1 MSARI
6 VFMGSPDFALPV
18 LRRLLES
25 EPARPAGGHEV
36 VAVYTQPDRPAGRGR
51 TLQAPPAKRLALAHG
66 VPVFQPARVSAPD
79 SVEELAKLAPD
90 LIVIAAYGQILKQPA
105 LDLPRRGV
113 LNVHASLLPRHRGA
127 APVAA
132 AILAGDDEAG
142 VTIMQTELAL
152 DAGPILAQRR
162 VPISP
167 HDTTGTLTE
176 RLAEEGAD
184 LLMEVLPAWLDGS
197 LAPTPQDASRATYAP
212 ILHKEDGRVD
222 WGLPAEDIWRRVRA
236 FTPWPGAFTYL
247 DGQALRL
254 LDTWPLAAPAGGGPA
269 SGGEDQ
275 GQPAG
280 LPVRQAGTVVPCPPW
295 EAVPDQAG
303 FAVVSGWGLLA
314 IMRLQLAGR
323 RALPAT
329 DFLRG
334 QRDLMGKR
342 LG

>member
-25 EPARPAGGHEV
+25 EHEV

-51 TLQAPPAKRLALAHG
+51 ALQAPPAKTLALAHG
-66 VPVFQPARVSAPD
+66 VPVFQPASVSAPD
-79 SVEELAKLAPD
+79 SVQEIAKLAPD
-90 LIVIAAYGQILKQPA
+90 LIVIAAYGQILKQPV
-105 LDLPRRGV
+105 LGIPRRGV

-127 APVAA
+127 APVLA
-132 AILAGDDEAG
+132 AILAGDEETG
-142 VTIMQTELAL
+142 VTVMRTELAL
-152 DAGPILAQRR
+152 DAGPILVQRR

-167 HDTTGTLTE
+167 RDTAGALTE

-184 LLMEVLPAWLDGS
+184 LLMEVLPAWLEGS
-197 LAPTPQDASRATYAP
+197 LSPTPQDASRATYAP
-212 ILHKEDGRVD
+212 ILRKEDGRVD

-247 DGQALRL
+247 DGQPLRL
-254 LDTWPLAAPAGGGPA
+254 LDTWPLVV
-269 SGGEDQ
+269 EDE
-275 GQPAG
+275 GQP
-280 LPVRQAGTVVPCPPW
+280 AGTVVPCPRGAAAP
-295 EAVPDQAG
+295 EQAG
-303 FAVVSGWGLLA
+303 FAVVTGRGLLA

-334 QRDLMGKR
+334 QRGLMGKR

>member
-25 EPARPAGGHEV
+25 GHEV

-51 TLQAPPAKRLALAHG
+51 ALQAPPAKTLALARG
-66 VPVFQPARVSAPD
+66 VPVFQPASVSAPD
-79 SVEELAKLAPD
+79 SVQELARLAPD
-90 LIVIAAYGQILKQPA
+90 LIVIAAYGQILRQPV
-105 LDLPRRGV
+105 LDIPRRGV

-132 AILAGDDEAG
+132 AILAGDKETG
-142 VTIMQTELAL
+142 VTIMRTELAL
-152 DAGPILAQRR
+152 DAGPILVQRR

-167 HDTTGTLTE
+167 HDTAGTLTE
-176 RLAEEGAD
+176 RLAEAGAD
-184 LLMEVLPAWLDGS
+184 LVMEVLPAWLEGS
-197 LAPTPQDASRATYAP
+197 LSPTPQDASQATYAP
-212 ILHKEDGRVD
+212 ALRKEDGRVD
-222 WGLPAEDIWRRVRA
+222 WGLPAEDVWRRVRA
-236 FTPWPGAFTYL
+236 FAPWPGAFTYL
-247 DGQALRL
+247 DGKPLRL
-254 LDTWPLAAPAGGGPA
+254 LDTWPLAV
-269 SGGEDQ
+269 DHQ
-275 GQPAG
+275 GQPAGTVVPCPLGAAAPEQAG
-280 LPVRQAGTVVPCPPW
+280 LPVRQAG
-295 EAVPDQAG
+295 
-303 FAVVSGWGLLA
+303 FAVVTGRGLLA

-334 QRDLMGKR
+334 QRGLMGKR

>member
-1 MSARI
+1 MTARI

-18 LRRLLES
+18 LRSLLQS
-25 EPARPAGGHEV
+25 AHEV

-51 TLQAPPAKRLALAHG
+51 ALQAPPAKTLALAHG

-79 SVEELAKLAPD
+79 SVVELARLAPD
-90 LIVIAAYGQILKQPA
+90 LIAIAAYGQILKQPV

-113 LNVHASLLPRHRGA
+113 LNVHPSLLPRHRGA

-132 AILAGDDEAG
+132 AILAGDEETG
-142 VTIMQTELAL
+142 VTIMRTELAL

-184 LLMEVLPAWLDGS
+184 LLMEVLPAWLEGG
-197 LAPTPQDASRATYAP
+197 LTPTPQDASKATYAP
-212 ILHKEDGRVD
+212 TLRKEDGRVD
-222 WGLPAEDIWRRVRA
+222 WGLPAEDIWRRARA
-236 FTPWPGAFTYL
+236 FTPWPGPFTYL
-247 DGQALRL
+247 DGQPLRL
-254 LDTWPLAAPAGGGPA
+254 LDTWPLTGAD
-269 SGGEDQ
+269 E
-275 GQPAG
+275 GQP
-280 LPVRQAGTVVPCPPW
+280 VGTVVPCPPAV
-295 EAVPDQAG
+295 AVPDQAG
-303 FAVVSGWGLLA
+303 FAVVTARGLLA
-314 IMRLQLAGR
+314 IIRLQLAGR

-334 QRDLMGKR
+334 QRGLMGKR

>member
-25 EPARPAGGHEV
+25 THEV

-51 TLQAPPAKRLALAHG
+51 ALQAPPAKTLALAHG
-66 VPVFQPARVSAPD
+66 VPVLQPARVSAPD

-90 LIVIAAYGQILKQPA
+90 LIVTAAYGQILKQPV
-105 LDLPRRGV
+105 LDVPRRGV

-132 AILAGDDEAG
+132 AILAGDEETG
-142 VTIMQTELAL
+142 ITILQTELAL

-167 HDTTGTLTE
+167 QDTTGTLTE

-184 LLMEVLPAWLDGS
+184 LLMEALPAWLSGS
-197 LAPTPQDASRATYAP
+197 LAPTSQDASVATYAP
-212 ILHKEDGRVD
+212 TLHKEDGRVD

-247 DGQALRL
+247 DGQPLRL
-254 LDTWPLAAPAGGGPA
+254 LDTWPLAAPAGGG
-269 SGGEDQ
+269 GDE

-280 LPVRQAGTVVPCPPW
+280 TVIPCPPGA
-295 EAVPDQAG
+295 AVPGQVG
-303 FAVVSGWGLLA
+303 FAVATGRGLLA

-323 RALPAT
+323 RALPAA

-334 QRDLMGKR
+334 QRGLMGKR

>member
-1 MSARI
+1 MAARI

-18 LRRLLES
+18 LRRLLQTK
-25 EPARPAGGHEV
+25 HEV

-51 TLQAPPAKRLALAHG
+51 ALQAPPAKKLALAHG
-66 VPVFQPARVSAPD
+66 VAVFQPATVSAPD
-79 SVEELAKLAPD
+79 SVEELAGLAPD
-90 LIVIAAYGQILKQPA
+90 LIVMAAYGQILKQPV
-105 LDLPRRGV
+105 LDIPRRGV

-132 AILAGDDEAG
+132 AILAGDEEAG

-167 HDTTGTLTE
+167 QDTTGTLTE

-184 LLMEVLPAWLDGS
+184 LLIEVLPAWLDGS

-212 ILHKEDGRVD
+212 TLRKEDGRVD

-247 DGQALRL
+247 DGQPLRL
-254 LDTWPLAAPAGGGPA
+254 LETWPLAA
-269 SGGEDQ
+269 EDA
-275 GQPAG
+275 GQPSG
-280 LPVRQAGTVVPCPPW
+280 LPVRQAGTVIPCPPG
-295 EAVPDQAG
+295 APLPGQAGLPARQAG
-303 FAVVSGWGLLA
+303 FAVVTGRGLLA

-334 QRDLMGKR
+334 QRGLMGKR

>member
-1 MSARI
+1 MRARI
-6 VFMGSPDFALPV
+6 VFMGSPDFALPT

-25 EPARPAGGHEV
+25 EHEV

-51 TLQAPPAKRLALAHG
+51 ALQPPPAKKLALAHG
-66 VPVFQPARVSAPD
+66 VAVLQPARVSAPD
-79 SVEELAKLAPD
+79 SVEELARLAPD
-90 LIVIAAYGQILKQPA
+90 LIVIAAYGQILKQPV
-105 LDLPRRGV
+105 LDIPRRGV

-132 AILAGDDEAG
+132 AILAGDEETG

-167 HDTTGTLTE
+167 NDTAGTLTD
-176 RLAEEGAD
+176 RLAQEGAD
-184 LLMEVLPAWLDGS
+184 LLMQVLPAWLEGS
-197 LAPTPQDASRATYAP
+197 LAPTPQDASKATYAP
-212 ILHKEDGRVD
+212 MLRKEDGYVD

-247 DGQALRL
+247 DGQPLRL
-254 LDTWPLAAPAGGGPA
+254 LDTWPLRAGDG
-269 SGGEDQ
+269 
-275 GQPAG
+275 GQP
-280 LPVRQAGTVVPCPPW
+280 VGTVVTCPPG
-295 EAVPDQAG
+295 ADVPGQAG
-303 FAVVSGWGLLA
+303 FAVVTGRGLLA

-323 RALPAT
+323 RPLPAA

-334 QRDLMGKR
+334 QRGLMGKR

>member
-6 VFMGSPDFALPV
+6 VFMGSPDFALPT

-25 EPARPAGGHEV
+25 GHEV

-51 TLQAPPAKRLALAHG
+51 ALQAPPAKRLALAHD

-79 SVEELAKLAPD
+79 SVQELARLAPD
-90 LIVIAAYGQILKQPA
+90 LIAMAAYGQILKQPL
-105 LDLPRRGV
+105 LDVPRRGV

-132 AILAGDDEAG
+132 AILAGDEETG
-142 VTIMQTELAL
+142 VTILQTELAL

-162 VPISP
+162 VPIAP
-167 HDTTGTLTE
+167 HDTTGTLIE

-197 LAPTPQDASRATYAP
+197 LAPTPQDESGATYAP
-212 ILHKEDGRVD
+212 TLRKEDGRVD

-236 FTPWPGAFTYL
+236 FAPWPGAFTYL

-254 LDTWPLAAPAGGGPA
+254 LDTWPLAAGD
-269 SGGEDQ
+269 E

-280 LPVRQAGTVVPCPPW
+280 LPARPAGTVVPCPPGADLSG
-295 EAVPDQAG
+295 EAG
-303 FAVVSGWGLLA
+303 FAVVTGRGLLA
-314 IMRLQLAGR
+314 IVRLQLAGR
-323 RALPAT
+323 RALPAA

-334 QRDLMGKR
+334 QRGLMGKR

>member
-6 VFMGSPDFALPV
+6 VFMGSPDFALPA
-18 LRRLLES
+18 LRRLLKS
-25 EPARPAGGHEV
+25 EPARPARLSGRQAGGHEV
-36 VAVYTQPDRPAGRGR
+36 VAVFTQPDRPAGRGR
-51 TLQAPPAKRLALAHG
+51 ALQAPPAKRLALAHG

-79 SVEELAKLAPD
+79 SVDELAGLEPD
-90 LIVIAAYGQILKQPA
+90 LIVAAAYGQILKQPV
-105 LDLPRRGV
+105 LDIPRRGV
-113 LNVHASLLPRHRGA
+113 LNVHPSLLPRHRGA

-132 AILAGDDEAG
+132 AILAGDEETG
-142 VTIMQTELAL
+142 VSIMKTELAL

-167 HDTTGTLTE
+167 NDTAGTLTD

-184 LLMEVLPAWLDGS
+184 LLMQVLPAWLDGS
-197 LAPTPQDASRATYAP
+197 LHPTPQDASKATYAP
-212 ILHKEDGRVD
+212 MLRKEEGAVD

-247 DGQALRL
+247 DGQPLRL
-254 LDTWPLAAPAGGGPA
+254 LDTWPLATVEEGPW
-269 SGGEDQ
+269 
-275 GQPAG
+275 P
-280 LPVRQAGTVVPCPPW
+280 GTVVPCPPG
-295 EAVPDQAG
+295 ADVPDQAGLPAGQAG
-303 FAVVSGWGLLA
+303 FAVVTGRGLLA
-314 IMRLQLAGR
+314 ILSLQLAGR

-334 QRDLMGKR
+334 QRGLMGKR

>member
-1 MSARI
+1 MSTRI
-6 VFMGSPDFALPV
+6 VFMGSPDFALPA

-25 EPARPAGGHEV
+25 GHEV

-51 TLQAPPAKRLALAHG
+51 TLQAPPAKTLALAHG

-79 SVEELAKLAPD
+79 SVQELARLAPD
-90 LIVIAAYGQILKQPA
+90 LIVIAAYGQILKQPV
-105 LDLPRRGV
+105 LDIPRRGV

-132 AILAGDDEAG
+132 AILAGDEETG
-142 VTIMQTELAL
+142 VTILQTELTL

-167 HDTTGTLTE
+167 QDTTGTLTE

-197 LAPTPQDASRATYAP
+197 LAPTPQDASKVTYAP

-247 DGQALRL
+247 DGQPLRL
-254 LDTWPLAAPAGGGPA
+254 LDTWPLAAKD
-269 SGGEDQ
+269 EE
-275 GQPAG
+275 QPAG
-280 LPVRQAGTVVPCPPW
+280 LPVRPASPAGRQAGTVVPCPPGARHW
-295 EAVPDQAG
+295 RVSGQAGPPTWRAG
-303 FAVVSGWGLLA
+303 FAVVTGRGLLA

-334 QRDLMGKR
+334 QRGLMGKH

>member
-18 LRRLLES
+18 LRSLLQS
-25 EPARPAGGHEV
+25 EHEV

-51 TLQAPPAKRLALAHG
+51 ALQAPPAKTLALAHG

-79 SVEELAKLAPD
+79 CVEELAKLVLD
-90 LIVIAAYGQILKQPA
+90 LIVIAAYGQILKQPV
-105 LDLPRRGV
+105 LDIPRRGV
-113 LNVHASLLPRHRGA
+113 LNVHPSLLPCHRGA

-132 AILAGDDEAG
+132 AILAGDEEAG
-142 VTIMQTELAL
+142 VTIMRTELAL

-162 VPISP
+162 VPVSL

-184 LLMEVLPAWLDGS
+184 LLMEVLPAWLDGG
-197 LAPTPQDASRATYAP
+197 LVPTPQDASRATYAP
-212 ILHKEDGRVD
+212 TLRKEDGRVD

-236 FTPWPGAFTYL
+236 FAPWPGAFTYL
-247 DGQALRL
+247 DGLPLRL
-254 LDTWPLAAPAGGGPA
+254 LDTWPLAVGD
-269 SGGEDQ
+269 E

-280 LPVRQAGTVVPCPPW
+280 LPARQAGTVVPCPPG
-295 EAVPDQAG
+295 AAISDQPG
-303 FAVVSGWGLLA
+303 FAVVTGRGLLA

-334 QRDLMGKR
+334 QRGLMGKR

>member
-1 MSARI
+1 MTARI

-18 LRRLLES
+18 LRRLLDS
-25 EPARPAGGHEV
+25 EHEV

-51 TLQAPPAKRLALAHG
+51 ALQAPPAKELALAHG
-66 VPVFQPARVSAPD
+66 VPVFQPAGVSAPD
-79 SVEELAKLAPD
+79 SVGELVRLAPD
-90 LIVIAAYGQILKQPA
+90 LIVMAAYGQILKQPV
-105 LDLPRRGV
+105 LDIPRRGV
-113 LNVHASLLPRHRGA
+113 LNVHASLLPLHRGA

-132 AILAGDDEAG
+132 AILAGDEEAG

-167 HDTTGTLTE
+167 HDTAGTLTE

-184 LLMEVLPAWLDGS
+184 LLMEVLPAWLDGR

-212 ILHKEDGRVD
+212 TLRKEDGRVG
-222 WGLPAEDIWRRVRA
+222 WTLPAEEIWRRVRA

-247 DGQALRL
+247 DGQTLRL
-254 LDTWPLAAPAGGGPA
+254 LDTWPLAA
-269 SGGEDQ
+269 GGE
-275 GQPAG
+275 GQQAG
-280 LPVRQAGTVVPCPPW
+280 LPVRQAGTVVPCPPGA
-295 EAVPDQAG
+295 AVTDQAG
-303 FAVVSGWGLLA
+303 FAVVTGRGILA

-334 QRDLMGKR
+334 QRGLMGKR

>member
-25 EPARPAGGHEV
+25 GHEV

-51 TLQAPPAKRLALAHG
+51 ALQAPPAKTLALAHG

-90 LIVIAAYGQILKQPA
+90 LIVIAAYGQILKQPV
-105 LDLPRRGV
+105 LDVPRRGV

-127 APVAA
+127 APVVA

-184 LLMEVLPAWLDGS
+184 LLIEVLPAWLEGS
-197 LAPTPQDASRATYAP
+197 LSPTPQDESRATYAP
-212 ILHKEDGRVD
+212 TLRKEDGRVD
-222 WGLPAEDIWRRVRA
+222 WGLPAEDVWRRVRA

-247 DGQALRL
+247 DGQPLRL
-254 LDTWPLAAPAGGGPA
+254 LDTWPLAVGD
-269 SGGEDQ
+269 E
-275 GQPAG
+275 GQP
-280 LPVRQAGTVVPCPPW
+280 AGTVVPCPPG
-295 EAVPDQAG
+295 AAISDQPG
-303 FAVVSGWGLLA
+303 FAVVTGRGLLA
-314 IMRLQLAGR
+314 IVRLQLAGR

-334 QRDLMGKR
+334 QRGLMGKR

>member
-25 EPARPAGGHEV
+25 GHEV

-51 TLQAPPAKRLALAHG
+51 ALQAPPAKTLALARG
-66 VPVFQPARVSAPD
+66 VPVFQPASVSAPD
-79 SVEELAKLAPD
+79 SVQELARLAPD
-90 LIVIAAYGQILKQPA
+90 LIVIAAYGQILKQPV
-105 LDLPRRGV
+105 LDIPRRGV

-132 AILAGDDEAG
+132 AILAGDKETG
-142 VTIMQTELAL
+142 VTIMRTELAL
-152 DAGPILAQRR
+152 DAGPILVQRR

-167 HDTTGTLTE
+167 HDTAGTLTE
-176 RLAEEGAD
+176 RLAEAGAD
-184 LLMEVLPAWLDGS
+184 LVMEVLPAWLEGS
-197 LAPTPQDASRATYAP
+197 LSPTPQDASQATYAP
-212 ILHKEDGRVD
+212 ALRKEDGRVD
-222 WGLPAEDIWRRVRA
+222 WGLPAEDVWRRVRA
-236 FTPWPGAFTYL
+236 FAPWPGAFTYL
-247 DGQALRL
+247 DGKPLRL
-254 LDTWPLAAPAGGGPA
+254 LDTWPLAV
-269 SGGEDQ
+269 DHQ
-275 GQPAG
+275 GQPAGTVVPCPLGAAAPEQAG
-280 LPVRQAGTVVPCPPW
+280 LPVRQAG
-295 EAVPDQAG
+295 
-303 FAVVSGWGLLA
+303 FAVVTGRGLLA

-334 QRDLMGKR
+334 QRGLMGKR

>member
-18 LRRLLES
+18 LRRLLER
-25 EPARPAGGHEV
+25 EYEV

-51 TLQAPPAKRLALAHG
+51 ALQAPPAKMLALAHS
-66 VPVFQPARVSAPD
+66 VPVFQPATVSAPD
-79 SVEELAKLAPD
+79 SVEELARLTPD
-90 LIVIAAYGQILKQPA
+90 LIVMAAYGQILKQPV
-105 LDLPRRGV
+105 LDVPRRGV

-132 AILAGDDEAG
+132 AILAGDEEAG
-142 VTIMQTELAL
+142 VTIMRTELAL

-167 HDTTGTLTE
+167 QDTTGTLSE

-184 LLMEVLPAWLDGS
+184 LLIEVLPAWLDGS

-212 ILHKEDGRVD
+212 ALRKENGRVD
-222 WGLPAEDIWRRVRA
+222 WSLPAEDIWRRVRA

-247 DGQALRL
+247 EGQPLRL
-254 LDTWPLAAPAGGGPA
+254 LETWPLAA
-269 SGGEDQ
+269 EDA
-275 GQPAG
+275 GQPSG
-280 LPVRQAGTVVPCPPW
+280 LPVRQAGTVVPCPPG
-295 EAVPDQAG
+295 APLPDQAG
-303 FAVVSGWGLLA
+303 LAVVTGRGLLA